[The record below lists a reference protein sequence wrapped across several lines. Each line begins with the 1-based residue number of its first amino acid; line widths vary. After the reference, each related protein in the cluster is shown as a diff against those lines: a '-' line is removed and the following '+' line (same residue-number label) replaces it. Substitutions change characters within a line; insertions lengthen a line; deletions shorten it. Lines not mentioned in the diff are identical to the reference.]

1 MSATNDGGPAFPIKI
16 NHLHHIADESG
27 KTIATASQD
36 LGTYPGMSLRD
47 WFAGMA
53 LSGYAGR
60 GCMTA
65 RDTREQCEDGIFYTM
80 ADAMIAARN
89 GKEQP

>member
-53 LSGYAGR
+53 LQGAFLEMSSESKIAKSCYLL
-60 GCMTA
+60 
-65 RDTREQCEDGIFYTM
+65 